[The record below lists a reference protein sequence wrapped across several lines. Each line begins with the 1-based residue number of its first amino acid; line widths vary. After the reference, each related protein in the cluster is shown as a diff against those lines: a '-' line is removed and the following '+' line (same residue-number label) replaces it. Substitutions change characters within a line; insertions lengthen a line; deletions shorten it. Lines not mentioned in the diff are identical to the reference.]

1 MVYNQNNMTNSE
13 IILYFSLFKRLLL
26 NYVMDNVLI
35 TENGSE
41 KH

>member
-26 NYVMDNVLI
+26 NYVMGNVLI